1 MFAFA
6 KKLDSLR
13 TRVIAWV
20 LIAVI
25 PVFFI
30 TMIWIYLFLNY
41 FYHHYAIVPFANNS
55 TPQSLLRTQSPLTQ
69 ETLIACGILFGI
81 ICIYVIVISMIA
93 NKRMHQLFNRL
104 NPKESTNIIVP
115 PRKNEIDF
123 PPDVLLLINSITT
136 LNTETQQKLS
146 QYQQINA
153 DMTHELRSPLHTVGL
168 AIESIREGLITPTP
182 QMFAIL
188 YNEVQRIHRLV
199 EDMRTLSLI
208 DIHKFP
214 LYRQPT
220 QLHDI
225 VQHVVLTK
233 SALAQQ
239 SKIHITTTNL
249 YPTTVSI
256 DPDRIMQVLA
266 NILDNAIRHSA
277 PGDTISI
284 QYAIQSDTVTMR
296 ICDTGTGITAS
307 DIPFLFTRFYRG
319 TTPKGQGSGLGLA
332 IAHAIITAHGGN
344 ITIESVVDYGTTVSI
359 QLPREYTES
368 QSSA

>member
-1 MFAFA
+1 MVSLV
-6 KKLDSLR
+6 KKFNSLQG
-13 TRVIAWV
+13 RVIVWLLIIILPIFV
-20 LIAVI
+20 LT
-25 PVFFI
+25 F
-30 TMIWIYLFLNY
+30 IWIYLFLRY
-41 FYHHYAIVPFANNS
+41 FYGHYAI
-55 TPQSLLRTQSPLTQ
+55 TPLAATIATTTVSVSQQYMQ
-69 ETLIACGILFGI
+69 ETLIALGILLGI
-81 ICIYVIVISMIA
+81 ICMYSVLIGIVL
-93 NKRMHQLFNRL
+93 NKRLHMLLKRL
-104 NPKESTNIIVP
+104 DLIDTSLYDIQSQKESF
-115 PRKNEIDF
+115 DF
-123 PPDVLLLINSITT
+123 PMDVLHVLNSIATT
-136 LNTETQQKLS
+136 SNETQQKLN

-208 DIHKFP
+208 DILKFP

-249 YPTTVSI
+249 HPTTVSI

-284 QYAIQSDTVTMR
+284 QYAIQSDTVTIC

-319 TTPKGQGSGLGLA
+319 TTPIGQGSGLGLA
-332 IAHAIITAHGGN
+332 IAHAIITAHGGT
-344 ITIESVVDYGTTVSI
+344 ISIESVVDHGTTVSI

-368 QSSA
+368 QSST